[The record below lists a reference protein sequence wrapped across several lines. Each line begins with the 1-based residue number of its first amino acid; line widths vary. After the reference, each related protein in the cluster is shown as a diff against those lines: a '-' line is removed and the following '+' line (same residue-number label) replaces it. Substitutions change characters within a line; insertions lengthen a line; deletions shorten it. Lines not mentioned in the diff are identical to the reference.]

1 MDSRSTLGAFRS
13 RLSGEDIEK
22 VRGITDN
29 VAARYYDAE
38 DGVTP
43 V

>member
-1 MDSRSTLGAFRS
+1 MDSRSSLGAFRS
-13 RLSGEDIEK
+13 RLSEEDIDK
-22 VRGITDN
+22 VRKITDN
-29 VAARYYDAE
+29 VAARYYDAK